1 MDLELITTSGY
12 GKNGAL
18 TFLQRTV
25 RPQIVTTFQL
35 PGIREAW
42 TVRGPLNSDNVRKLS
57 IIDIKSFCYVCLK
70 FLLIYVRE
78 IDKKNQAVVCKKR
91 KVGIYNFFN

>member
-42 TVRGPLNSDNVRKLS
+42 TVRGPLNSDNVRMHYFDNLRRTQS
-57 IIDIKSFCYVCLK
+57 MIAYMILTEYI
-70 FLLIYVRE
+70 
-78 IDKKNQAVVCKKR
+78 
-91 KVGIYNFFN
+91 

>member
-57 IIDIKSFCYVCLK
+57 IVDIMSFRYVCLK
-70 FLLIYVRE
+70 FLLVYTCE
-78 IDKKNQAVVCKKR
+78 IDKKKSSRSLQKK
-91 KVGIYNFFN
+91 KS